1 MMCYEVTPRLPAI
14 HHAGLAALALLLSLL
29 AVGCAPYKPG
39 DTEAV
44 LGLKDI
50 VAGSSPSRLKEQ
62 TPHPSRTAVT
72 YEIEGRRYRGDLYRS
87 PAGSGAGI
95 VLIPGLVPQ
104 GKDDRRL
111 MALAYTLARLR
122 FAVLVP
128 DLEGLRHYRIRSSN
142 VREVADAFRYLI
154 SRPELVPEGRAGIAG
169 FSYGAGPVVMAAL
182 QPDIRQR
189 VRFVMT
195 LGGYYDLRSI
205 VTYFTTGY
213 YRERAGGE
221 WRYKAPHGYAKWVF
235 TLSNSDLL
243 ERPSDQAALNRH
255 AHEMRNL
262 QPGDAGLAPIGLA
275 PDAKALYDLLTNQD
289 PNRVPALLESL
300 SPRMRSELHGI
311 NPAALDLSRLHARLI
326 LVHGRSDAI
335 IPYTESVT
343 LTRALP
349 VGKVTLFLID
359 GFAHVDVQVE
369 RQDIP
374 RLLGA
379 LQLLL
384 NQRVTPKPGYS
395 SPGTSP

>member
-1 MMCYEVTPRLPAI
+1 V
-14 HHAGLAALALLLSLL
+14 
-29 AVGCAPYKPG
+29 AVGCAPPKLG
-39 DTEAV
+39 ETE
-44 LGLKDI
+44 LGLEDI

-62 TPHPSRTAVT
+62 TLHPSRTAVT
-72 YEIEGRRYRGDLYRS
+72 YKIEGRSYRGDLYRS
-87 PAGSGAGI
+87 PTGTRAGI
-95 VLIPGLVPQ
+95 VLIPGLVPA

-111 MALAYTLARLR
+111 MALAYTLARLHL
-122 FAVLVP
+122 AVLVP

-189 VRFVMT
+189 VRYVMT
-195 LGGYYDLRSI
+195 LGGYYDLRAI

-221 WRYKAPHGYAKWVF
+221 WRYKAPHSYAKWVF

-243 ERPSDQAALNRH
+243 ERPSDRATLNRH
-255 AHEMRNL
+255 AHEMRNQ
-262 QPGDAGLAPIGLA
+262 QPGDSGLAPIGLA
-275 PDAKALYDLLTNQD
+275 PDAQALYDLLTNQD
-289 PNRVPALLESL
+289 PDRVPALLESL
-300 SPRMRSELHGI
+300 SPRIRSELHGI
-311 NPAALDLSRLHARLI
+311 NPAAHDLSRLHARLI

-335 IPYTESVT
+335 IPYTESVALT
-343 LTRALP
+343 LALP
-349 VGKVTLFLID
+349 VGKATLFLID

-374 RLLGA
+374 QLLGA